1 MPRTIDPRL
10 ADVPLVNLKAD
21 VPARQKLTAEEQ
33 ALQKVTP
40 PDGALVELAM
50 RSAGVEAKQLA
61 DAMGISTSLLLR
73 GFKDTEHL
81 SWQRLRR
88 AGLAYPRFRQAL
100 LEAQA
105 HDTEGVEVITEIRV
119 RKIA

>member
-1 MPRTIDPRL
+1 MPPKVDPRL
-10 ADVPLVNLKAD
+10 ADVPLRTVKAD
-21 VPARQKLTAEEQ
+21 LTPGETPR
-33 ALQKVTP
+33 QKVTP
-40 PDGALVELAM
+40 ADGAMVELAM

-88 AGLAYPRFRQAL
+88 AGLAYPRFRREL

-105 HDTEGVEVITEIRV
+105 RDTEGVEVVTEIRV

>member
-1 MPRTIDPRL
+1 MARTIDPRL
-10 ADVPLVNLKAD
+10 ADLPLINLKAD
-21 VPARQKLTAEEQ
+21 LGPGEGAR
-33 ALQKVTP
+33 QKVTP

-88 AGLAYPRFRQAL
+88 AGLAYPRFRRAL

-105 HDTEGVEVITEIRV
+105 HDTEGVEVVTEIRV
-119 RKIA
+119 KRIA